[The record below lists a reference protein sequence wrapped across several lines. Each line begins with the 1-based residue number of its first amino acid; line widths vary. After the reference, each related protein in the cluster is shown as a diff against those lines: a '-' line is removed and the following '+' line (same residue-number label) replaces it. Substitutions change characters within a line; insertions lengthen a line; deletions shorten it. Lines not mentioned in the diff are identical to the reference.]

1 MRPRFYHVN
10 INLKNEKGMFWSP
23 EVDDVLP
30 QGSVEVSVVPTID
43 NDEMDTIWSP
53 EHLYV
58 ASVSSSLMKR
68 FFALAKKEYLPFENF
83 SLKSTGRVEL
93 QNGKDKIVEIV
104 VVPVL
109 EVASEMDTETA
120 MRILNKLGESC
131 LVCASI
137 KTKITIRPIVDVA
150 VADFT
155 LY

>member
-1 MRPRFYHVN
+1 M
-10 INLKNEKGMFWSP
+10 
-23 EVDDVLP
+23 
-30 QGSVEVSVVPTID
+30 
-43 NDEMDTIWSP
+43 
-53 EHLYV
+53 
-58 ASVSSSLMKR
+58 
-68 FFALAKKEYLPFENF
+68 
-83 SLKSTGRVEL
+83 
-93 QNGKDKIVEIV
+93 EIV